1 MSTSDFLIV
10 LNRLYRLKQAS
21 KAANGFGTEKLFS
34 NYNQC
39 LLRKEEFKV
48 AIEVF
53 GYREEDLN
61 PLFSPNTIQTVRS
74 ALEGHLG

>member
-1 MSTSDFLIV
+1 M
-10 LNRLYRLKQAS
+10 LNRLYRLKEAS
-21 KAANGFGTEKLFS
+21 KASSGFATDKLFT
-34 NYNQC
+34 NYTQS

-61 PLFSPNTIQTVRS
+61 PLFSNTTIQSIRT
-74 ALEGHLG
+74 ALEGLPG

>member
-1 MSTSDFLIV
+1 VSTSDFLIV
-10 LNRLYRLKQAS
+10 LNRLYRLKEAS
-21 KAANGFGTEKLFS
+21 KSTPGFSTEKLFS
-34 NYNQC
+34 NYSQC

-61 PLFSPNTIQTVRS
+61 PLFSPNTVMTIRS

>member
-1 MSTSDFLIV
+1 M
-10 LNRLYRLKQAS
+10 LNRLYRLKETS
-21 KAANGFGTEKLFS
+21 KATAGFTTDKLFS
-34 NYNQC
+34 NYSQS

-61 PLFSPNTIQTVRS
+61 PLFSAVTVQTIRT
-74 ALEGHLG
+74 ALEGLPG